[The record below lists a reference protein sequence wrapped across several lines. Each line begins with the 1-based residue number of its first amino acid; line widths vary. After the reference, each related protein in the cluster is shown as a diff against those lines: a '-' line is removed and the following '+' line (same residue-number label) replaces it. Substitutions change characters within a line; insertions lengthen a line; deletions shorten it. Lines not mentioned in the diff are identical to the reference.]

1 MIYIINLRDVARP
14 STTLQ
19 SQLAPAKMEL
29 LLQVDAS
36 TVRRLRHSGRSTEA
50 TAWAPTMW
58 GIRIRPLL
66 LLLSL
71 LLLLDLSL
79 LDPQYSPA
87 NFPVIFIAAFFRV
100 QSGGTYLLLLG
111 RGLRDGRRWRA
122 HLKCGGLENCH
133 MYIIS

>member
-36 TVRRLRHSGRSTEA
+36 TVGRLRHSGRSTEA

-79 LDPQYSPA
+79 SLLRPLDVA
-87 NFPVIFIAAFFRV
+87 KT
-100 QSGGTYLLLLG
+100 SGQVDPTLADFKT
-111 RGLRDGRRWRA
+111 RDGRRGRWRA
-122 HLKCGGLENCH
+122 HLRHGGRD
-133 MYIIS
+133 

>member
-36 TVRRLRHSGRSTEA
+36 TVGRLRHSGRSTEA

-58 GIRIRPLL
+58 GIRISPLL
-66 LLLSL
+66 LFDFGGIGNTL
-71 LLLLDLSL
+71 
-79 LDPQYSPA
+79 A
-87 NFPVIFIAAFFRV
+87 NVAEEGNIF
-100 QSGGTYLLLLG
+100 L
-111 RGLRDGRRWRA
+111 
-122 HLKCGGLENCH
+122 
-133 MYIIS
+133 